1 MDYCYAY
8 EDMYNIACD
17 LLDKACPENDR
28 ERRIFSIRMN
38 CAGLEE
44 DEIKELY
51 PGEWE
56 NIYCHNWDGINLDNL
71 FGDID
76 AESY

>member
-8 EDMYNIACD
+8 EDMYNIACE
-17 LLDKACPENDR
+17 LLDKAFPTNDR
-28 ERRIFSIRMN
+28 DNKIYSIRIH
-38 CAGLEE
+38 CAGMEE
-44 DEIKELY
+44 DEIRAMY